1 MSPLK
6 KYMLV
11 VVGVAIM
18 TSGAL
23 VLKGCVSPGLYH
35 THTRGELSP
44 SLTDVEKTQPAPKP
58 EPSLAKILRKLVSSL
73 REMQ

>member
-35 THTRGELSP
+35 PHTRGELSP
-44 SLTDVEKTQPAPKP
+44 SLTDVEKAPKP